1 MSGDWLTYAEA
12 AARLGIKPESVKKRA
27 IRRGWPRQA
36 GNDGLARI
44 RLPDDLPAPSVP
56 GPVPSPAAPDTAGD
70 KTGDDTRE
78 RLAAAETEI
87 RLLRERLTD
96 LTADRDALRDAL
108 AQAAA
113 RQVEPAP
120 PSKAGNVENR
130 RGFFDRLLRR

>member
-1 MSGDWLTYAEA
+1 MSPCMSGDWLTYAEA

-44 RLPDDLPAPSVP
+44 RLPDDLPAPPIP
-56 GPVPSPAAPDTAGD
+56 GPATGDTAGD
-70 KTGDDTRE
+70 TAGDDTRE

-108 AQAAA
+108 ARAAA
-113 RQVEPAP
+113 SHPQTVP
-120 PSKAGNVENR
+120 PVLEVR
-130 RGFFDRLLRR
+130 RGGLWARLFRRN

>member
-12 AARLGIKPESVKKRA
+12 AQRLGIKPESIKKRA

-44 RLPDDLPAPSVP
+44 RLPDDLPALPIP
-56 GPVPSPAAPDTAGD
+56 GPTPPDTARD
-70 KTGDDTRE
+70 TTGDDTRE

-108 AQAAA
+108 ARAALHSEIVRPVDRDRGGVAGLWA
-113 RQVEPAP
+113 RL
-120 PSKAGNVENR
+120 
-130 RGFFDRLLRR
+130 RGRG

>member
-12 AARLGIKPESVKKRA
+12 AQRLGIKPESIKKRA

-44 RLPDDLPAPSVP
+44 RLPDDLPALPIP
-56 GPVPSPAAPDTAGD
+56 GPTPPDTARD
-70 KTGDDTRE
+70 TTGDDTRE

-96 LTADRDALRDAL
+96 LTADRVVLRDAL
-108 AQAAA
+108 ARAAA
-113 RQVEPAP
+113 SQAEIVRPVGSRP
-120 PSKAGNVENR
+120 
-130 RGFFDRLLRR
+130 GFLARLLGRDR